1 MGILLCILKRKHI
14 GGVRS
19 CYSQVKRIAENLT
32 MNNQRDT
39 SVEVRIGR
47 IFNTYGPWMCLDD
60 GHIVSNFVSHVI
72 RKQPMTVYGDG

>member
-1 MGILLCILKRKHI
+1 
-14 GGVRS
+14 
-19 CYSQVKRIAENLT
+19 

-60 GHIVSNFVSHVI
+60 GHIVSNFVSQVI